1 MCYQR
6 LIPSMKFIAASAA
19 LACASVMLSPA
30 TTWAQTEE
38 PTAGKQV
45 EQRLDLGDGQFIE
58 YLLYL
63 PDKYDGSKPIP
74 FMLFLH
80 GRGESN
86 GPLSLVKK
94 WGPPRLV
101 DEGRKLPYI
110 IASPQCPEEP
120 HAWSDMR
127 QQVKLV
133 LLIRHLEQTLKI
145 DKTRMYLTGL
155 SMGGYG
161 SWTMATH
168 WPEKFAAV
176 APICGKGDPDEAAK
190 LKDVPIWAW
199 HGNKDTAV
207 PLKHS
212 KDMVAAIR
220 KARGRRAR
228 LTVLEEIG
236 HNSWSAAYST
246 PELYSWFNRHQ
257 KKPAEKSAAE
267 K

>member
-1 MCYQR
+1 MNR
-6 LIPSMKFIAASAA
+6 AIKFS
-19 LACASVMLSPA
+19 LSLLVFTILFSQTA
-30 TTWAQTEE
+30 WAQKAAK
-38 PTAGKQV
+38 PLAGKQV

-63 PDKYDGSKPIP
+63 PEDYDGSKSMP

-120 HAWSDMR
+120 HRWGDLR

-133 LLIRHLEQTLKI
+133 LLIRHLEKTLKI

-155 SMGGYG
+155 SMGGFG
-161 SWTMATH
+161 SWTLATH

-176 APICGKGDPDEAAK
+176 APICGKGNPDEAAK
-190 LKDVPIWAW
+190 LKDVPIWVW
-199 HGNKDTAV
+199 HGTKDEAV
-207 PLKHS
+207 PFKHS
-212 KDMVAAIR
+212 EDMVTGIR
-220 KARGRRAR
+220 KAGGRRVR
-228 LTVLEEIG
+228 FTVLDEIG

-246 PELYSWFNRHQ
+246 PELYSWFNRH
-257 KKPAEKSAAE
+257 KLKPAEEQK
-267 K
+267 

>member
-1 MCYQR
+1 MRYVYLTFVSL
-6 LIPSMKFIAASAA
+6 LISSTCFAE
-19 LACASVMLSPA
+19 SP
-30 TTWAQTEE
+30 E
-38 PTAGKQV
+38 AGKQV
-45 EQRLDLGDGQFIE
+45 EQRLDLGDGQFID

-63 PDKYDGSKPIP
+63 PEDYDPGKTAP
-74 FMLFLH
+74 FILFLH
-80 GRGESN
+80 GRGESY

-101 DEGRKLPYI
+101 EESRKMPYI
-110 IASPQCPEEP
+110 IASPQCPP
-120 HAWSDMR
+120 SPDRWSDLR

-133 LLIRHLEQTLKI
+133 LLIRHLEKTLAI
-145 DKTRMYLTGL
+145 DKSRMYLTGL

-176 APICGKGDPDEAAK
+176 APICGKGNPDEAEK
-190 LKDVPIWAW
+190 LKEVPIWAW
-199 HGNKDTAV
+199 HGNKDEAV

-212 KDMVAAIR
+212 RDMITAIR
-220 KARGRRAR
+220 KAGGRRAR

-236 HNSWSAAYST
+236 HNSWSAAYAS
-246 PELYSWFNRHQ
+246 PELYSWFDKHRTTPV
-257 KKPAEKSAAE
+257 KAAD